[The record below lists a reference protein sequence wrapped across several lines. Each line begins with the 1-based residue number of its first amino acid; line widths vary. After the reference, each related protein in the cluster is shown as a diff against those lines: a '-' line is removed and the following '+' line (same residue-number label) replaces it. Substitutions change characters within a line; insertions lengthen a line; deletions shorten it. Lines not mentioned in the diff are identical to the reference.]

1 VELVNEDNFYLRL
14 EHCQE
19 YASCLSSGILKLL
32 RVDMRWLRVEFLV
45 GVVELGMERSADG

>member
-1 VELVNEDNFYLRL
+1 MELVNEDNFYLRL